1 MRTESAGEPIFF
13 ITDAVSYD
21 LVEKPEDFYE
31 SAVAFGKFQEMLADY
46 PAETLHETIKDFH
59 DTKSVFRR

>member
-1 MRTESAGEPIFF
+1 MIWQK
-13 ITDAVSYD
+13 
-21 LVEKPEDFYE
+21 KPEDFYE

-59 DTKSVFRR
+59 DTKKRFRL